1 MPFDQVR
8 ERQKSRGHKMPVNW
22 IYSPSCARQEIEG
35 AVAVII
41 APRSV
46 MRADACHHCSEINGC
61 FQAVIW
67 AA

>member
-1 MPFDQVR
+1 
-8 ERQKSRGHKMPVNW
+8 MPVNW

-46 MRADACHHCSEINGC
+46 MRADACHHCSKINGC